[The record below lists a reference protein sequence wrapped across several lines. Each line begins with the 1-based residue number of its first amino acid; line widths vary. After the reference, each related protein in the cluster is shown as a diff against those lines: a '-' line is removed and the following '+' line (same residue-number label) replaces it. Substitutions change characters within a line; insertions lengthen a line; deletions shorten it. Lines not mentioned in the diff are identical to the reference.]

1 MSKRK
6 TAQRGI
12 TKKQEPA
19 SKRRWLIIDTEKNE
33 PVIGC
38 WNADIQGLSSEE
50 LAQKRSSN
58 LVLETHVIAH
68 HEFFGLSDPDAE

>member
-19 SKRRWLIIDTEKNE
+19 SKRRWLIVDTEKNQ
-33 PVIGC
+33 PTIGS
-38 WNADIQGLSSEE
+38 WNSECQGLSSKE
-50 LAQKRSSN
+50 LAQKRSDS
-58 LVLETHVIAH
+58 LVLKTHVVAV